1 MNIKFAAV
9 PIILISTAACDLN
22 PLMGKPSEFEQ
33 YQKRL
38 MALEAHFTPPVAITP
53 SEPKTP
59 ACVPVFRVV
68 ECP

>member
-1 MNIKFAAV
+1 MIRLITV
-9 PIILISTAACDLN
+9 PIIILSITACDLN

-38 MALEAHFTPPVAITP
+38 MALEAQMSPPLVVAP
-53 SEPKTP
+53 SEPQTP
-59 ACVPVFRVV
+59 ACIPVFRVV